1 MFQDLGEKVTPA
13 QVSSNSEEAKEFWSI
28 LWDNPLP
35 YKEDADWLR
44 EVELELENVNIQD
57 KVEITKEDI
66 TLQLRN
72 MPNWKTTGQESILKF
87 WLKRFNS
94 QHQRLTEEL
103 NENIQSISI
112 PSWLLKSRT
121 VLFKKDP
128 AKGIAV
134 RN

>member
-1 MFQDLGEKVTPA
+1 MFQDLGGKVTPA